1 MKDISLKSE
10 ILDVLKD
17 ISVTSFTVDEL
28 TETYLQHPSSL
39 HTSKKAARQFVYR
52 NMQRL
57 MKVGYMERLKADG
70 RWPHYALTQKFLQ
83 LYKAT
88 HPAPLSPLPIVETD
102 AVQLNTD
109 PLASLKERLKMHQAE
124 VLTAMGEMEEYEA
137 ICQEMPDLREIAQPR
152 YNESRERC
160 SRLLGRVK
168 ALESLLVT
176 EAG

>member
-1 MKDISLKSE
+1 MKDITLKPG
-10 ILDVLKD
+10 ILDVLRD
-17 ISVTSFTVDEL
+17 IDATSFTVDEL
-28 TETYLQHPSSL
+28 TETYLQRSSSL

-70 RWPHYALTQKFLQ
+70 RWPHYTLTHKFHR
-83 LYKAT
+83 LYKS
-88 HPAPLSPLPIVETD
+88 APSTSPTSTEVT
-102 AVQLNTD
+102 VQLQID
-109 PLASLKERLKMHQAE
+109 PLASLKERLKMHQGE

-168 ALESLLVT
+168 ALESLLVI

>member
-1 MKDISLKSE
+1 MKDIALKSE

-17 ISVTSFTVDEL
+17 IHTTSFTVDEL
-28 TETYLQHPSSL
+28 TEAYLQHPSSL

-57 MKVGYMERLKADG
+57 MKVGHMERVKVNG
-70 RWPHYALTQKFLQ
+70 RWPHYTLTQQFLR
-83 LYKAT
+83 LYKSTPSTPLVPVEAT
-88 HPAPLSPLPIVETD
+88 
-102 AVQLNTD
+102 VQLQID
-109 PLASLKERLKMHQAE
+109 PLASLKERLKMHQGE